1 MVWIALKMLTG
12 DRSKYLAIIFGIT
25 FACVLIAEQSAMF
38 CGIMM
43 RTTSQ
48 IRDVHDADIWVMN
61 RDVRYIDDLKAIADT
76 AHLRVRGVPGIGWA
90 VPFYKG
96 AAQLQ
101 LPNGIYQGAILFGI
115 DDATLVG
122 GPQELILG
130 KIGDLQRSDA
140 VIIDEAGFHLLW
152 PNEPLELGK
161 TFEMTDRRAVIVG
174 IYKASFT
181 FSTQPIIF
189 TRFSQATLFVP
200 QNRRMLPFVLARCV
214 EGQNPEA
221 VAAQIQK
228 QTNLKALTRDQFCWL
243 TIMYYMKHTGIPV
256 NFGTTVLLGFV
267 VGCAIAG
274 QTFYLFTIENLRQF
288 GTLKAMGMRDGTIFK
303 MIFIQALTAGSIGYC
318 LGVGLATFMGITM
331 QAIRPIL
338 SFFLPWQVLVLTAV
352 AVLLIVL
359 IASLICIRRV
369 VVLEPAIVFQ
379 S

>member
-1 MVWIALKMLTG
+1 M
-12 DRSKYLAIIFGIT
+12 
-25 FACVLIAEQSAMF
+25 
-38 CGIMM
+38 
-43 RTTSQ
+43 
-48 IRDVHDADIWVMN
+48 
-61 RDVRYIDDLKAIADT
+61 
-76 AHLRVRGVPGIGWA
+76 
-90 VPFYKG
+90 
-96 AAQLQ
+96 
-101 LPNGIYQGAILFGI
+101 
-115 DDATLVG
+115 
-122 GPQELILG
+122 
-130 KIGDLQRSDA
+130 
-140 VIIDEAGFHLLW
+140 LW

-161 TFEMTDRRAVIVG
+161 TFEMTDRRAVIVW
-174 IYKASFT
+174 IFKASFT

-221 VAAQIQK
+221 VAAQTQN

-243 TIMYYMKHTGIPV
+243 TIMYSMKHTGIPV
-256 NFGTTVLLGFV
+256 NFGTTGLLGFV

>member
-174 IYKASFT
+174 IFKASFT

-288 GTLKAMGMRDGTIFK
+288 GTLKAMGMRDGTIVK
-303 MIFIQALTAGSIGYC
+303 MIFIQALTVGSIGYC